1 MSSTTTTA
9 PDARRNAGVSG
20 RRGLQELKASASLE
34 LGRPVHAIER
44 EAHQLH
50 EVEQVGESE
59 WTPWIA
65 GLGLVLFLA
74 PVIALM
80 TALTFA
86 AYYLAH

>member
-1 MSSTTTTA
+1 MS
-9 PDARRNAGVSG
+9 PVSN
-20 RRGLQELKASASLE
+20 LWE
-34 LGRPVHAIER
+34 PVRAIGR
-44 EAHQLH
+44 EAHHLH
-50 EVEQVGESE
+50 EVEHVGESE

-65 GLGLVLFLA
+65 LLGLVLFFA